1 MPPTG
6 QPPGH
11 LASDIRRASRPPDS
25 RFRPPALLGH
35 RHVQSMITQAPWRR
49 YRVLQAAQRLLASA
63 REVVLDCG
71 QGVRLQGF
79 MSAVGGG
86 DRGLVVLLH
95 GWEGSADS
103 SYILSAGGAL
113 LEAGFSVFRL
123 NLRDHGDTKTL
134 NEGLFHSCRIDE
146 VVGAVGRIRE
156 LAGAGHFSLVG
167 QSLGG
172 NFALRV
178 GARAE
183 RMGLAIDRII
193 AICPVLKP
201 ESTMR
206 ALDEGLWIYRAYFL
220 SRWRKSLSAKAA
232 AFPHLYEFGDLR
244 RFGTLTA
251 MTEFFVERYT
261 EFDSLNQYLSG
272 YAITGGVLREL
283 RVPSRIILSVDD
295 PVIPVADLDDVAV
308 VPTLEVSVSR
318 HGGHCGFVD
327 AAFGPTWIDRELVAD
342 LVGSVQAADDF

>member
-6 QPPGH
+6 RPPGH
-11 LASDIRRASRPPDS
+11 LASDIGGVSRLPDA

-35 RHVQSMITQAPWRR
+35 RHVQSTITQAPWRR
-49 YRVLQAAQRLLASA
+49 YRVLRAAQRLLASA

-71 QGVRLQGF
+71 EGVRLQGF
-79 MSAVGGG
+79 VSADGG
-86 DRGLVVLLH
+86 DRRGLVVLLH

-103 SYILSAGGAL
+103 SYILSAGSAL
-113 LEAGFSVFRL
+113 LDAGFSVFRL
-123 NLRDHGDTKTL
+123 NLRDHGDTKAL

-146 VVGAVGRIRE
+146 VVGAIGRIRE

-178 GARAE
+178 GARAASA
-183 RMGLAIDRII
+183 GLAIDRIV

-201 ESTMR
+201 ASTMR
-206 ALDEGLWIYRAYFL
+206 ALDEGLWIYRSYFL
-220 SRWRKSLSAKAA
+220 SRWRRSLSAKAA
-232 AFPHLYEFGDLR
+232 AFPDLYDFGDLR

-283 RVPSRIILSVDD
+283 EVPSRIILSVDD
-295 PVIPVADLDDVAV
+295 PVIPVEDLDEIAV
-308 VPTLEVSVSR
+308 TPGLQISLSR

-327 AAFGPTWIDRELVAD
+327 TVFGPTWIDREIVAD
-342 LVGSVQAADDF
+342 LVGSVQAADGF

>member
-6 QPPGH
+6 RPPGH
-11 LASDIRRASRPPDS
+11 LANDIGGVSRPPDAG
-25 RFRPPALLGH
+25 FRPPALLGH
-35 RHVQSMITQAPWRR
+35 RHVQSTITQAPWRR
-49 YRVLQAAQRLLASA
+49 YRVLQAAERLLGCA

-71 QGVRLQGF
+71 EGVRLQGF
-79 MSAVGGG
+79 MSANRGGG
-86 DRGLVVLLH
+86 RGFVVLLH

-103 SYILSAGGAL
+103 SYILSAGSAL

-123 NLRDHGDTKTL
+123 NLRDHGDTKAL

-146 VVGAVGRIRE
+146 VVGAVRRIRE
-156 LAGAGHFSLVG
+156 LAGTGHFSLVG

-183 RMGLAIDRII
+183 GVGLTIDRII
-193 AICPVLKP
+193 AVCPVLKP
-201 ESTMR
+201 ASTMR
-206 ALDEGLWIYRAYFL
+206 ALDEGLWIYRRYFL
-220 SRWRKSLSAKAA
+220 SRWRKSLFAKAG
-232 AFPHLYEFGDLR
+232 AFPHLYDFGDLR

-272 YAITGGVLREL
+272 YAITGDVLRGLE
-283 RVPSRIILSVDD
+283 VPSRIILAVDD
-295 PVIPVADLDDVAV
+295 PVIPVEDLDEVAAA
-308 VPTLEVSVSR
+308 PTLEVSLSR

-327 AAFGPTWIDRELVAD
+327 AAFGPTWSDRAIVAD
-342 LVGSVQAADDF
+342 LVESVQAADVF